1 MAGSQ
6 SGGSVT
12 GSQTARSD
20 RHLARQA
27 RAAVT
32 HGPVQHSP
40 RPALQSPLP
49 AAELEVQEH
58 QQADDDTGLEAAV
71 SRTASSVRS
80 QHNIAYQND
89 TAEAEQLLDRP
100 GSPVTL
106 KTERELMRARFAEEL
121 ELSHAKLESILDS
134 KIADAVQAI
143 LSAIL
148 TQLFECN
155 IASLVRHAS
164 VVDASADGRKS

>member
-58 QQADDDTGLEAAV
+58 QQADDDTGREAAV

-80 QHNIAYQND
+80 QQNIAHQND
-89 TAEAEQLLDRP
+89 AAEAEQLLDRP
-100 GSPVTL
+100 GSTVTL
-106 KTERELMRARFAEEL
+106 KTEREFEARLAEGL

-164 VVDASADGRKS
+164 VVGASADGRKS

>member
-40 RPALQSPLP
+40 PRALQAPLP
-49 AAELEVQEH
+49 SAELEVQEH

-71 SRTASSVRS
+71 SRTASSVRG
-80 QHNIAYQND
+80 QQNIAYQND
-89 TAEAEQLLDRP
+89 TAEAGQPLDRP
-100 GSPVTL
+100 GSTVTL
-106 KTERELMRARFAEEL
+106 KTEREFEARLAEGL
-121 ELSHAKLESILDS
+121 ELSRANSESILDS
-134 KIADAVQAI
+134 NIADAVRGI
-143 LSAIL
+143 LPVIL
-148 TQLFECN
+148 TQLSECN
-155 IASLVRHAS
+155 IAGLVRHAS